1 MGVLPD
7 APIPA
12 ALAQRPEAL
21 RSERRGWGWNSLTRH
36 HFGMST
42 GQARRACL
50 LNSACLRASGASPRH
65 SAIAGVVQQ
74 QNAAVP
80 RPRRRCDS
88 VHPLHFRPCGVVQP
102 ARLPVSQEITG
113 AKPVRDASFIAPK
126 ALSAMHSLGK
136 RISPVQLRVGA
147 PLLLTVR
154 NGGHAQASQSSQR
167 SGGFHKP
174 AVSRAALETA
184 RHLHAGHFAST
195 QQPAD
200 FFCKEILPGQHRLEA
215 PSCGAAQAARVAQC
229 RGTTSRA
236 SPVRVQ
242 VPSRAPISWSRSH
255 SRPAPGFY
263 PDMVRVQLPPA
274 PPIHFARW

>member
-7 APIPA
+7 APAYA

-102 ARLPVSQEITG
+102 TRLPLMQEITG
-113 AKPVRDASFIAPK
+113 AKPVRDANSHAPK
-126 ALSAMHSLGK
+126 ALSAMHSLGQ

-184 RHLHAGHFAST
+184 TILAPM

-200 FFCKEILPGQHRLEA
+200 FFCKAILPGQHRLEA
-215 PSCGAAQAARVAQC
+215 SSLWRCASSSRSPMQRHDVESVASA
-229 RGTTSRA
+229 GA
-236 SPVRVQ
+236 SPVASTNFMESKPQQTGTRLL
-242 VPSRAPISWSRSH
+242 PGHGEGATTSGSTNSF
-255 SRPAPGFY
+255 RP
-263 PDMVRVQLPPA
+263 VVK
-274 PPIHFARW
+274 